1 MKEIF
6 ERTSPEEQ
14 GLSSQAIMNF
24 LSRMEKRDID
34 LHSIIILRNNRLIYE
49 AYYDPYTTD
58 ELHRMFSVT
67 KSFVSAAIGCLW
79 GEGKIDLDKPVADYF
94 PEYSKK
100 SSPVTKAAT
109 IRHLLKMQSPHEK
122 TAFKQIKTDNWT
134 EAFFKAAPA
143 KYPGTAFSY
152 DTSATHT
159 LTALVE
165 KITGQ
170 NLLDYLRDK
179 FLREAGFSDEA
190 YCMTDPV
197 GVSQGGSGLM
207 AKPMDIAIF
216 GNIILNGGK
225 LGEKQVIPEEYIKE
239 ATKKQSETFIKGT
252 FFEET
257 RGYGYYFW
265 LCENNGFMCYGI
277 GGQLVLIYPEKNL
290 VFVTTADTLG
300 NKSGISE
307 IMTAFT
313 ETIFNELKDK
323 PLNEDKDTAQK
334 LKETTEGL
342 EINFIAANPDV
353 SGENI
358 MDSAWKI
365 EKNPYHLKEIA
376 FNNKNKDFGVL
387 ILAAGGNIIPG
398 MSAFTIGKNAHEA
411 MLPFYCSPCSASAG
425 FINENEFVIQFSLR
439 GEEPG
444 KVWFQLSRSGD
455 NGTLLIKK
463 TPLEGFEEFNRSYV
477 LKYAPLKLPRY
488 MKR

>member
-1 MKEIF
+1 MKDIF

-24 LSRMEKRDID
+24 ISRMEKRDID

-49 AYYDPYTTD
+49 AYYDPYTAD

-79 GEGKIDLDKPVADYF
+79 GEGKIDLDKPIADYF

-100 SSPVTKAAT
+100 SSPITKAAT

-170 NLLDYLRDK
+170 KLLDYLRDK
-179 FLREAGFSDEA
+179 FLRESSFSEEA

-216 GNIILNGGK
+216 GNFILNGGK
-225 LGEKQVIPEEYIKE
+225 LGEKQVIPQEYIKE

-257 RGYGYYFW
+257 KGYGYQFW

-277 GGQLVLIYPEKNL
+277 GGQLVLIYPEKKL

-313 ETIFNELKDK
+313 DTIFNELKDE
-323 PLNEDKDTAQK
+323 PLKEDGDAAQR
-334 LKETTEGL
+334 LKETTESL
-342 EINFIAANPDV
+342 KISFLKPNPEI
-353 SGENI
+353 SGESFKSKSFNI
-358 MDSAWKI
+358 
-365 EKNPYHLKEIA
+365 ENNPYGFKALDVNIKDEKTGVIMLKKEGSCC
-376 FNNKNKDFGVL
+376 F
-387 ILAAGGNIIPG
+387 
-398 MSAFTIGKNAHEA
+398 
-411 MLPFYCSPCSASAG
+411 LPFGIGQNIEGKLPVYNCPCCSSAALTHK
-425 FINENEFVIQFSLR
+425 NELIILSSLR

-444 KVWFQLSRSGD
+444 KVYFQISLSGD
-455 NGTLLIKK
+455 SGTLLIRK
-463 TPLEGFEEFNRSYV
+463 TPLEGFGEFDRSYI
-477 LKYAPLKLPRY
+477 LKKIKKKKTDFIFDFL
-488 MKR
+488 